1 MINSEF
7 LSKIE
12 FFKNWNKESLL
23 DLLPFISWVTFHKNE
38 LVIKQDEESRD
49 LYIVIKGSLK
59 LDKKTSIGITKFGL
73 LNEGSIL
80 GELSFI
86 DGEKRACNATADS
99 EVEALKISASLID
112 QKPILFEQICMCL
125 MKINSARIREIN
137 TALIMK
143 I

>member
-49 LYIVIKGSLK
+49 LY
-59 LDKKTSIGITKFGL
+59 
-73 LNEGSIL
+73 
-80 GELSFI
+80 
-86 DGEKRACNATADS
+86 
-99 EVEALKISASLID
+99 KIFL
-112 QKPILFEQICMCL
+112 PYF
-125 MKINSARIREIN
+125 
-137 TALIMK
+137 T
-143 I
+143 